1 MGVGSVHDTLVD
13 YDGMDYRRA
22 LGAQVTTDVRHDV
35 GMPAVVT
42 R

>member
-1 MGVGSVHDTLVD
+1 MGAGSVHETLVD
-13 YDGMDYRRA
+13 DDGMDYRRVW
-22 LGAQVTTDVRHDV
+22 GVQVTTDVRHDF

>member
-13 YDGMDYRRA
+13 DDGMDCGRVS
-22 LGAQVTTDVRHDV
+22 GAQVTIDARQDF

>member
-1 MGVGSVHDTLVD
+1 MGVGSVHETLVD
-13 YDGMDYRRA
+13 DDGMDYRRA
-22 LGAQVTTDVRHDV
+22 LGAQVTTDVRHDF